1 MKLIATVYS
10 HFGAIHTKKI
20 LSEHNVSSKLA
31 PVPRF
36 LSSSCGTCVIYE
48 SEKIFP
54 IDNIPK
60 DIEKIAKIL
69 DNNTYEILY
78 NIDNE
83 G

>member
-1 MKLIATVYS
+1 MKIIATVFS
-10 HFGAIHTKKI
+10 HFGAMHVKKI
-20 LSEHNVSSKLA
+20 LDKYNISSKLA

-48 SEKIFP
+48 FDKKFP
-54 IDNIPK
+54 IDDIPK

-69 DNNTYEILY
+69 DNNKYEILY
-78 NIDNE
+78 IID